1 MSETENIIASSRT
14 FESVLLE
21 KDEREKKLAWR
32 IAAIGFALAAMAITA
47 LIILLPLK
55 NTEIELWSVDKQ
67 TGRYEYMTRI
77 KEQNISTEKALAQAL
92 AAHYVRLREGY
103 NYFALQRDYDDVQL
117 FNSDSVNRD
126 YLDVFN
132 SNQAPD
138 VIFNKAEYVVS
149 IDIISN
155 VHATATDPDHLA
167 TLRIK
172 RTIRRIVD
180 NSVKTDIWNI
190 RLTYRYLPRKQLT
203 DSQRE
208 VNPLGFIVTSYQRDK
223 ELRGE

>member
-1 MSETENIIASSRT
+1 MSETENIITSSRT

-55 NTEIELWSVDKQ
+55 TTEIELWSVDKQ

-126 YLDVFN
+126 YLDGFN

-155 VHATATDPDHLA
+155 VHATATAPDHLA

-180 NSVKTDIWNI
+180 NSVKTDVWNI

>member
-14 FESVLLE
+14 FESVLQE

-55 NTEIELWSVDKQ
+55 TTEIELWSVDKQ

-77 KEQNISTEKALAQAL
+77 KEQSISAEKALAQAL
-92 AAHYVRLREGY
+92 AANYVRLREGY

-126 YLDVFN
+126 YLDGFN

-138 VIFNKAEYVVS
+138 IIFNKAEYVVS

-180 NSVKTDIWNI
+180 NSVKTDVWNI

>member
-32 IAAIGFALAAMAITA
+32 IAAIGFALAAMALTA

-77 KEQNISTEKALAQAL
+77 KEQNISTQKALAQAL

-126 YLDVFN
+126 YLDGFN

-138 VIFNKAEYVVS
+138 AIFNKAEYVVS

-180 NSVKTDIWNI
+180 NSVKTDVWNV

>member
-126 YLDVFN
+126 YLDGFN

-155 VHATATDPDHLA
+155 VHATATAPDHLA

-180 NSVKTDIWNI
+180 NSVKTDVWNI

>member
-32 IAAIGFALAAMAITA
+32 IAAIGFALAVMAITA

-55 NTEIELWSVDKQ
+55 TTEIELWSVDKQ

-77 KEQNISTEKALAQAL
+77 KEQSISTEKALAQAL

-126 YLDVFN
+126 YLDGFN

-155 VHATATDPDHLA
+155 VHATATDPNHLA

-180 NSVKTDIWNI
+180 NSVKTDVWNI

>member
-47 LIILLPLK
+47 LIIVLPLK
-55 NTEIELWSVDKQ
+55 TTEIELWSVDKQ

-126 YLDVFN
+126 YLDGFN

-155 VHATATDPDHLA
+155 VHATATAHDHLA

-180 NSVKTDIWNI
+180 NSVKTDVWNI

>member
-32 IAAIGFALAAMAITA
+32 IAAIGFALAVMAITA

-55 NTEIELWSVDKQ
+55 TTEIELWSVDKQ

-77 KEQNISTEKALAQAL
+77 KEQNISTQKALAQAL

-126 YLDVFN
+126 YLDGFN

-180 NSVKTDIWNI
+180 NSVKTDVWNI

>member
-117 FNSDSVNRD
+117 FNSYIVNRD
-126 YLDVFN
+126 YLDRFN

-155 VHATATDPDHLA
+155 VHATATAPDHLA

-180 NSVKTDIWNI
+180 NSVKTEVWNV

>member
-1 MSETENIIASSRT
+1 MSETENIIASSRA

-21 KDEREKKLAWR
+21 KDEREKKMAWR
-32 IAAIGFALAAMAITA
+32 IATIGFALAAMAITA

-126 YLDVFN
+126 YLDGFN

-155 VHATATDPDHLA
+155 VHATATAPDHLA

-180 NSVKTDIWNI
+180 NSVKTDVWNI

>member
-55 NTEIELWSVDKQ
+55 TTEIELWSVDKQ

-77 KEQNISTEKALAQAL
+77 KEQSISTEKALAQAL

-126 YLDVFN
+126 YLDGFN

-155 VHATATDPDHLA
+155 VHATATAPDHLA

-180 NSVKTDIWNI
+180 NSVKTDVWNI

>member
-21 KDEREKKLAWR
+21 KNEREKRIAWR

-55 NTEIELWSVDKQ
+55 TTEIELWSVDKQ

-77 KEQNISTEKALAQAL
+77 KEQSISTEKALAQAL

-126 YLDVFN
+126 YLDGFN

-155 VHATATDPDHLA
+155 VHATATAPDHLA

-180 NSVKTDIWNI
+180 NSVKTDVWNI